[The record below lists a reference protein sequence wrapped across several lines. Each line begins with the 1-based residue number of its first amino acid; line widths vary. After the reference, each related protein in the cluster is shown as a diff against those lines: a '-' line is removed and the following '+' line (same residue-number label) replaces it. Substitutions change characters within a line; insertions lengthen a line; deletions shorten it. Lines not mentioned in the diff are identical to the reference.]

1 MDTAPLGL
9 WGLLCFL
16 GRVSLDDAMIC
27 VVFSVG
33 LTVTS
38 AFLHILHR
46 LLFHHMVHVTIMISF
61 FTFHFYLV
69 CDIVLGEI
77 TAAPKDFLSLAVTM
91 KERKILIIF

>member
-69 CDIVLGEI
+69 CDLFLGVLQL
-77 TAAPKDFLSLAVTM
+77 TTH
-91 KERKILIIF
+91 RKYQPLQSAKG